1 MEEML
6 ASKMKEFMT
15 ALDQVKKYRAL
26 LAVLPDVAIIMALSI
41 IGWLSLSL
49 LSKLGLVFVS
59 YINTNWTPS
68 VSISQ
73 LFVVVIGLL
82 FGVFWVTRK
91 VSSVKVGQW
100 KNTLNEGTPGAIKL
114 LQELKWDE
122 IFNEIRYAKLGFVL
136 YGIAKILVYWLI
148 AAFISS
154 FTAGWLLST
163 AIHVNSFTMLMTMT
177 MLALVLILFLSRK
190 DLRRRYDQVGSLD
203 ALLWELRWFDNEFR
217 RADFKA

>member
-26 LAVLPDVAIIMALSI
+26 LAVLPDFAIIMALSI

-154 FTAGWLLST
+154 FTASWLLST

>member
-6 ASKMKEFMT
+6 ASKMKDFMT

-26 LAVLPDVAIIMALSI
+26 LAVLPDFAIIMALSI
-41 IGWLSLSL
+41 IGWLALSL

-59 YINTNWTPS
+59 YINTDWMPI
-68 VSISQ
+68 VSILQ
-73 LFVVVIGLL
+73 LFAVVIGLL

-100 KNTLNEGTPGAIKL
+100 KSTLDEGTPGAIKL

-122 IFNEIRYAKLGFVL
+122 TFSDIRYAKLGFVL
-136 YGIAKILVYWLI
+136 YGIAKIFTYWLL
-148 AAFISS
+148 AAFVLS
-154 FTAGWLLST
+154 FAGGWFLSN
-163 AIHVNSFTMLMTMT
+163 AIHVNGTSLIMTMT
-177 MLALVLILFLSRK
+177 LLALILVLFLSQK